1 MICYLPKN
9 ITYYPAKEELIN
21 VITHLVGL
29 ILSIAA
35 TALLI
40 TFASI
45 YGTVWHIVSFS
56 IFGSSL
62 ITLYLASTLYHSA
75 KRKTLRKRLNVFD
88 HAAIYVLIAGTYTPF
103 CLVGLN
109 GTLGWTLFG
118 ITWGLALIGIT
129 LKIFFIGKYDK
140 ISTLGYVL
148 MGWVAVIA
156 SKSLINNLEFE
167 TLMYLLLGG
176 ISYTVGALLYSMN
189 KIRYNH
195 AIFHFFVLGGSTL
208 HFISIFFYLL

>member
-1 MICYLPKN
+1 MSTKN